1 MGWDGLKLKNY
12 PDLNMKSNEII
23 IVEDNDTMRLGMV
36 EALHR
41 EGYQIYEFDNAPK
54 ALGFFKK
61 NITLLVI
68 SDLKMEP
75 LDGIGLLNEIKKINP
90 STEVIM
96 VSAYGTVETAVKA
109 MQLGATDFLTKP
121 FSTDE
126 LRIRVRKVIEKI
138 EQNRNID
145 QLTEENRLLQDDLFK
160 DIIGNSPP
168 MQRLFELINRVAR
181 EETTVL
187 IEGESGTGK
196 ELVARAIHRKS
207 PRVNKPF
214 IKLNCGALND
224 NLLESELFGH
234 EKGAFTGAIR
244 QKKGRFELADGGTL
258 FLDEIGDISPA
269 MQVKLLRV
277 LQEKEFERVGGE
289 QTISVDVRL
298 VSATN
303 SDLKELIMQ
312 NRFREDLYYRLS
324 VIPVKL
330 PALRERKE
338 DIPLLTEH
346 FLNSLNGRRPN
357 LKKYISSAGIQ
368 LLSNYHWPG
377 NIRELENLIERLFVI
392 SPGPEI
398 PAELIALH
406 LSGHP
411 KISTDADGL
420 LLDTALESFE
430 KKLILNA
437 LKKSDGIKNRAA
449 KLLGIR
455 TSTLYYKLEKY
466 GIIK

>member
-1 MGWDGLKLKNY
+1 MGWNDLKIKNY
-12 PDLNMKSNEII
+12 PNLNMKSNEII

-41 EGYQIYEFDNAPK
+41 EGYQIYEFDNATK
-54 ALGFFKK
+54 ALEFFRK
-61 NITLLVI
+61 NNTPLVI

-75 LDGIGLLNEIKKINP
+75 IDGLELLNEVKKINP
-90 STEVIM
+90 STEVLM

-126 LRIRVRKVIEKI
+126 LRIRVKKVVEKI
-138 EQNRNID
+138 EQNRNIN
-145 QLTEENRLLQDDLFK
+145 QLTEENRLLQDELFK
-160 DIIGNSPP
+160 DIIGDSPP
-168 MQRLFELINRVAR
+168 MRMLFELIKRVAQ
-181 EETTVL
+181 EESTVL

-196 ELVARAIHRKS
+196 ELVARAIHRES
-207 PRVNKPF
+207 SRANKPF
-214 IKLNCGALND
+214 IKLNCGALNE

-277 LQEKEFERVGGE
+277 LQEREFERVGGE
-289 QTISVDVRL
+289 QTISVDVRMI
-298 VSATN
+298 SATN
-303 SDLKELIMQ
+303 TDLKELILQ

-330 PALRERKE
+330 PALRERKG

-346 FLNSLNGRRPN
+346 FLNGLNNRRPN
-357 LKKYISSAGIQ
+357 FEKTISGEGIQ
-368 LLSNYHWPG
+368 LLCNYHWPG

-392 SPGPEI
+392 SPGSEI

-411 KISTDADGL
+411 RISTDADGL
-420 LLDTALESFE
+420 PLDSALESFE

-466 GIIK
+466 GISK